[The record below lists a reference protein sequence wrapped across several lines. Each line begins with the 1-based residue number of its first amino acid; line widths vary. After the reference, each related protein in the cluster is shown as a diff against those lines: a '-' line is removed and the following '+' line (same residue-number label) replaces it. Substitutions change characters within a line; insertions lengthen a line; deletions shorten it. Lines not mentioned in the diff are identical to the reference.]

1 MRFLSGFLKIA
12 NFSQLGTW
20 EDKGFCFHSSALHQD
35 SDVAKR
41 HPSAIDP
48 PTVVRQSSTFL
59 TNIFVTF
66 ARHGD
71 SERYYME
78 PTTCRTSL
86 RECMSHVGTLLE
98 YLLTSRGRRKSTC
111 AVEMLRMRVAGDSCC
126 GIEPR

>member
-71 SERYYME
+71 SERYYM
-78 PTTCRTSL
+78 
-86 RECMSHVGTLLE
+86 GTNNVSNQSAGM
-98 YLLTSRGRRKSTC
+98 Y
-111 AVEMLRMRVAGDSCC
+111 VACWYFVRISFDVPRPQEIDLC
-126 GIEPR
+126 G